1 MIWAWASDSM
11 HMQWGLEIQLPW
23 LPILRRA
30 SHIALRCLWLQH
42 PTGRCE
48 AGTLLAGHTQAK
60 HQSSTSISPVRRVP
74 TSFNNLFFILS
85 TWFQQ
90 ATYLDASNL
99 FDQTANIVLC
109 GWVCVHAC
117 MYFMCQWGPSSVC
130 ACVCSLLACGVVHQP
145 SGAVLWS
152 VTFVWIGNVDLFRL
166 KRHELES
173 LVRTHDQK
181 RLSALCQSTLL
192 SPCEADVK

>member
-23 LPILRRA
+23 LQILRH
-30 SHIALRCLWLQH
+30 SSDIAPRYLRVQH
-42 PTGRCE
+42 PTGQRK

-60 HQSSTSISPVRRVP
+60 HQSSTTNSPVHRVP

-99 FDQTANIVLC
+99 FDQIANIVLC
-109 GWVCVHAC
+109 VCVYAC
-117 MYFMCQWGPSSVC
+117 IYCMCQWGPSCVCMCVWVWVC
-130 ACVCSLLACGVVHQP
+130 ARVCVCVLSWPVVWRTSPAEQCSGLSLL
-145 SGAVLWS
+145 
-152 VTFVWIGNVDLFRL
+152 F
-166 KRHELES
+166 E
-173 LVRTHDQK
+173 
-181 RLSALCQSTLL
+181 
-192 SPCEADVK
+192 